1 MNATHNTVYIETSI
15 PSFYHTLRT
24 DPESI
29 ARMNWTRR
37 WWQEY
42 AAKSALVTSAAVI
55 DELQQ
60 GTGGKNEERISL
72 LDRASVLPITEEVIE
87 IAQVYITKLV
97 MPRDPQGDALH
108 LALASYHKVDFLL
121 TWNCRHLANANKFHH
136 IRVVNFEIGLS
147 CPVLATPLNF
157 LSGGDNHE

>member
-29 ARMNWTRR
+29 ARMHWTRR

-147 CPVLATPLNF
+147 CPVLTTPLNF
-157 LSGGDNHE
+157 LSGGDDHE